1 MLVGGAVGGTLG
13 AAILGLLAMSLWLYK
28 KERRQRKLKEHYE
41 EQFGQ
46 SYALRKV
53 LGGSQ
58 LDSREVST
66 PSEKGTLFSESSS
79 KSNNGDD

>member
-13 AAILGLLAMSLWLYK
+13 AAVVGLLALILWLYK

-53 LGGSQ
+53 LGGGQ
-58 LDSREVST
+58 MDSREVST
-66 PSEKGTLFSESSS
+66 PSEKGSMISASSY
-79 KSNNGDD
+79 KNNRED